1 MPFGSSAARLIPL
14 IYCFLLSILSIV
26 LFQLFLYDSNHC
38 LKYSLLV
45 LKIILS
51 LSLFLSLTVAL
62 LLFLLIHVFFNF
74 PLLVVHNQSLRLEGT
89 TR

>member
-45 LKIILS
+45 LKIIFIPFSVFIFNRCLVTIS
-51 LSLFLSLTVAL
+51 FNTRFL
-62 LLFLLIHVFFNF
+62 
-74 PLLVVHNQSLRLEGT
+74 
-89 TR
+89 